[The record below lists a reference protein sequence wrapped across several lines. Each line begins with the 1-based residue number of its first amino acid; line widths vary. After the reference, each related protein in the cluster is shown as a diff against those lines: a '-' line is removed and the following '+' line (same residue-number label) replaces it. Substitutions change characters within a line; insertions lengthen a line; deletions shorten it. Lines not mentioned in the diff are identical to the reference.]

1 MSLPASDAFS
11 LSHDTNRSSLSSSLR
26 ATSPKLPF
34 VSGQQTRAISHTLIN
49 PRKTVRPRT
58 GRGRSMGDPNGHL
71 QTANGHSHDSNG
83 IEAQLNGEL
92 KRRSRSRSPK
102 SPSHLQ
108 RRRTSKQQAVPVVVV
123 ARSQSSSPSAGPI
136 DWEIPRKTLHSSI
149 GMFSLFLHLVVASYA
164 PPTSGLM
171 SVE

>member
-34 VSGQQTRAISHTLIN
+34 VSGQQTRAISHALIN

-71 QTANGHSHDSNG
+71 QTAHGHSHDSNG

-149 GMFSLFLHLVVASYA
+149 GMFSLFLHLVVAFDA